1 MTRPI
6 RIAVTGPCGSIG
18 YSILFRIAAGDLFG
32 REQPIELRLLARDT
46 PESQARLK
54 GTMMELSD
62 CAFPLLAEMKGF
74 TDEKQLFDGA
84 ECVFLIGAQ
93 PRKDGMDRSDL
104 LRANG

>member
-32 REQPIELRLLARDT
+32 RHQPIELRLLARDT

-54 GTMMELSD
+54 GTMMELAD
-62 CAFPLLAEMKGF
+62 CAFPLLSEMRKPF
-74 TDEKQLFDGA
+74 MMTSPSKEKADVLTYSA
-84 ECVFLIGAQ
+84 
-93 PRKDGMDRSDL
+93 
-104 LRANG
+104 